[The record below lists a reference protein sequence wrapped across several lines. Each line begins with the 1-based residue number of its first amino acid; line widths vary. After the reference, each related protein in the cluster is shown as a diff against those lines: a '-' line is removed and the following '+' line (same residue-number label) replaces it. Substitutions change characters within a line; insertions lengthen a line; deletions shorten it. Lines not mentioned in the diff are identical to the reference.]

1 MYSTPY
7 VLLTRGDNHIEKV
20 RNRNYCYR
28 SSLLDTGATCAT
40 LYEETTK
47 GRTSEESRQQT
58 ADSRK
63 QKAVYIQ
70 AYVQE
75 YIQTDFKPT
84 DHFTRQPELYAFVF
98 PKMTVFIHSINFPIH
113 QSISHHDI
121 HSSCTKLTSLN
132 LPTRQPLNTSPPSSP
147 SPSPSP
153 SPFQP
158 QPQPHLH
165 SHLPQISIPISS
177 LTSSIS
183 SLHLHLPHL
192 PRPSSP
198 SPKKKQTNQN
208 KVTFPPYFIYT
219 PLYPI
224 HHHQFLY
231 PIRPS
236 TILHPRTSPPHHRHH
251 PATSSSP
258 RLNVM
263 VVMIIHRYQTELFT
277 FYLLSVKAKGEKR
290 KIRKLEFKGSTLEG
304 MWYDG

>member
-1 MYSTPY
+1 M
-7 VLLTRGDNHIEKV
+7 

-98 PKMTVFIHSINFPIH
+98 PKMTVFIHSINFPIP
-113 QSISHHDI
+113 QSIPSR
-121 HSSCTKLTSLN
+121 HSQLLYETYLTQPANPPTLEHISSIISISIPIS
-132 LPTRQPLNTSPPSSP
+132 LPTPTPTPSPFPSPSNLHPHFLPHLLHLLPP

-153 SPFQP
+153 PSP
-158 QPQPHLH
+158 L
-165 SHLPQISIPISS
+165 ISIPQKKTK
-177 LTSSIS
+177 LTKQSNLPATSFT
-183 SLHLHLPHL
+183 LHSTLPN
-192 PRPSSP
+192 PSS
-198 SPKKKQTNQN
+198 S
-208 KVTFPPYFIYT
+208 
-219 PLYPI
+219 
-224 HHHQFLY
+224 FLY

-236 TILHPRTSPPHHRHH
+236 TIYTQERHHPTIVTTPLHHRHH
-251 PATSSSP
+251 A
-258 RLNVM
+258 
-263 VVMIIHRYQTELFT
+263 
-277 FYLLSVKAKGEKR
+277 
-290 KIRKLEFKGSTLEG
+290 
-304 MWYDG
+304 